1 VEVEAQK
8 EKDKVTGSCGLAD
21 DFMTAFFM
29 SQHPR
34 LGAQCKIPL
43 LEERLMR
50 ICLCQDGEDETQP
63 QIKNAAPDS
72 HLGIKQSTVNRIL
85 KDLMPKNRNALSSK
99 QDKSMET
106 TVVDVLVET
115 TSPDACKR
123 ALKRLTQENI
133 AKAFKTYHL
142 YFDVQVLI
150 PATKQSD
157 FALESVPPLLLH
169 PLSANAAAIVMQAM
183 CRRLMDRFIRFH
195 QNAYI
200 QECFKRENESRDLVE
215 QSAHAK
221 SLIYCGVSKAVL
233 TVEEHQKRIYST
245 HVEADKMPAAVVVEA
260 GSEREMASRH
270 RLDGSQHRKFIQ
282 SDLMST
288 HASNQDEFSAS
299 ALEARLFSPRN
310 MDHMKSLAGATGL
323 ANPGQPSPAF
333 RKLILSSNGQ
343 TQNPALTTT
352 AKGRQLSNL
361 HQLLPTLRLQGSFV
375 KQDFREPT
383 PRLTN
388 GVQQLKQARVRTEAK
403 LQLER

>member
-1 VEVEAQK
+1 MAVAAQK
-8 EKDKVTGSCGLAD
+8 EQDEVMGSCGLAD
-21 DFMTAFFM
+21 ALIMAFLM

-34 LGAQCKIPL
+34 LGAQCKVPL

-63 QIKNAAPDS
+63 QFKNAEPDS
-72 HLGIKQSTVNRIL
+72 RLGIKQSTVNRIL
-85 KDLMPKNRNALSSK
+85 KDLMPKTRMALSSK
-99 QDKSMET
+99 HDKSMET

-115 TSPDACKR
+115 PSPDACKR
-123 ALKRLTQENI
+123 AVKRLTQENI
-133 AKAFKTYHL
+133 ARAFKTYKL
-142 YFDVQVLI
+142 YFIVQVLS

-157 FALESVPPLLLH
+157 FALESVPTLLLH
-169 PLSANAAAIVMQAM
+169 PLSANGAAIVMQAM
-183 CRRLMDRFIRFH
+183 CRRLIDRFIRVH

-200 QECFKRENESRDLVE
+200 QECLKRENESRDLVE

-245 HVEADKMPAAVVVEA
+245 QADKMPGAVVVEAGMPGAVVVEA
-260 GSEREMASRH
+260 GSERVEVGSEREKASEH
-270 RLDGSQHRKFIQ
+270 RLDVSQHREFIR

-288 HASNQDEFSAS
+288 HASNQDEFKSG
-299 ALEARLFSPRN
+299 LEARLFSPRN

-323 ANPGQPSPAF
+323 TNPCQPSPA
-333 RKLILSSNGQ
+333 
-343 TQNPALTTT
+343 
-352 AKGRQLSNL
+352 
-361 HQLLPTLRLQGSFV
+361 
-375 KQDFREPT
+375 FREPT

-388 GVQQLKQARVRTEAK
+388 GVQQLKQTALVRTEAK